1 MTIER
6 MAAKT
11 PRCGQES
18 AYMSPPSVGPPPDNA
33 STGRSRVLRARAR
46 VILTTH
52 RSSPPLRSP
61 PPRQGRG
68 GGYPHRRCPHRGDP
82 SKSPRTPGG
91 DRLRLRPSTR
101 HRHRHRHCGPSI
113 PGRRAMWRHA
123 ARRSSAQIRRSGVM
137 SSSSSP
143 PAPAAAAGAAV
154 PGPCIVHKR
163 GTDILHDP
171 WFNKVPDLAICMPR
185 SRALGLS
192 RFRLWHTAGHGVP
205 HDGAGSPWPPRPP
218 PAAGHVVRAAVRPL
232 Q

>member
-1 MTIER
+1 

-18 AYMSPPSVGPPPDNA
+18 AYMSPPSVGPPPTTPPPVGAA
-33 STGRSRVLRARAR
+33 SSARER
-46 VILTTH
+46 EL
-52 RSSPPLRSP
+52 SSPPTARRLHSDR
-61 PPRQGRG
+61 RRAAGEG

-143 PAPAAAAGAAV
+143 AAPAAAAGAAV

-192 RFRLWHTAGHGVP
+192 RFRFWHTAGHGVP

>member
-1 MTIER
+1 

-18 AYMSPPSVGPPPDNA
+18 AYMSPPSVGPPPTTPPPVGAA
-33 STGRSRVLRARAR
+33 SSARER
-46 VILTTH
+46 EL
-52 RSSPPLRSP
+52 SSPPTARRLHSDRRRAAGEGGRVSSP
-61 PPRQGRG
+61 PVPSPRRPFKIPQDAGRG
-68 GGYPHRRCPHRGDP
+68 SAPTP
-82 SKSPRTPGG
+82 SEHAPPPPPPP
-91 DRLRLRPSTR
+91 L
-101 HRHRHRHCGPSI
+101 GPSI
-113 PGRRAMWRHA
+113 RGGARCGVTRRGGRR
-123 ARRSSAQIRRSGVM
+123 RRSGG
-137 SSSSSP
+137 
-143 PAPAAAAGAAV
+143 AGSCRRRRRWRPRCRGRRRGAR
-154 PGPCIVHKR
+154 PCIVHKR

-192 RFRLWHTAGHGVP
+192 RFRFWHTAGHGVP